1 MKKTTTFD
9 IQVKTVSEAN
19 CSEHWIKKSNRHKV
33 QKWHVKS
40 VFRNNNFKFNLPVEV
55 TLIRISPRFLDKD
68 ENLPMSMK
76 YIKDYIADQ
85 LIPGKAPG
93 RADDS
98 KEITWKY
105 DQKKGMVKQNYVQ
118 VIIEEK

>member
-1 MKKTTTFD
+1 MTKITIFE
-9 IQVKTVSEAN
+9 IPVKTVSEAN
-19 CSEHWIKKSNRHKV
+19 SSEHWVKKANRHKI
-33 QKWHVKS
+33 QKWVVKK
-40 VFRNNNFKFNLPVEV
+40 VFKDNDFKFQLPVV
-55 TLIRISPRFLDKD
+55 ITLTRIAPNFLDKED
-68 ENLPMSMK
+68 NLPMSQK

-105 DQKKGMVKQNYVQ
+105 DQKKGKVRQNIVE
-118 VIIEEK
+118 VRIEEV

>member
-1 MKKTTTFD
+1 MSKITVFQ
-9 IQVKTVSEAN
+9 IPIRTVSESN
-19 CSEHWIKKSNRHKV
+19 STEHWVKKANRHKI
-33 QKWHVKS
+33 QKWMVVK
-40 VFRNNNFKFNLPVEV
+40 VFRDNKFAFKLPVEI
-55 TLIRISPRFLDKD
+55 TLIRIAPRTLDKED
-68 ENLPMSMK
+68 NLPMSLK
-76 YIKDYIADQ
+76 WVKDAIADQ

-105 DQKKGMVKQNYVQ
+105 DQKKGRVRQNLVE

>member
-1 MKKTTTFD
+1 MSKTTTFQ
-9 IQVKTVSEAN
+9 IPVRTVSEAN
-19 CSEHWIKKSNRHKV
+19 SSEHWVKKANRHKI
-33 QKWHVKS
+33 QKWMVMK
-40 VFRNNNFKFNLPVEV
+40 VFRDNNFSFKLPVEI
-55 TLIRISPRFLDKD
+55 TIIRIAPNKLDKE
-68 ENLPMSMK
+68 ENLPMSVK

-105 DQKKGMVKQNYVQ
+105 DQKKGRVRQNIVE